1 MVNQKGGLYTINHLH
16 HPHHSQQP
24 ESLHM
29 TATEYLVVYK
39 SNACISA
46 KNVNQT
52 SSSAGTMSTAADF
65 LHCHFC
71 NYRQVYTAAISVT
84 NASDSHDQW
93 YQQVCSKQQA

>member
-1 MVNQKGGLYTINHLH
+1 MLTMVNQKGGLYTINHLH

-52 SSSAGTMSTAADF
+52 SSSAGTMSTAANLLKTSSF
-65 LHCHFC
+65 I
-71 NYRQVYTAAISVT
+71 AISVT
-84 NASDSHDQW
+84 IGKCI
-93 YQQVCSKQQA
+93 QQQ